1 MKAVPLGNLKT
12 QHPPVVSWRVPIEA
26 SFAIVSAV
34 FCSRYTKT
42 DEMGGSV

>member
-1 MKAVPLGNLKT
+1 MKAVALRNLKT

>member
-1 MKAVPLGNLKT
+1 MKAAFPAKLKT

-34 FCSRYTKT
+34 FAAVHQDR
-42 DEMGGSV
+42 